1 MRELT
6 YVVASTLDGVIA
18 PPDGSDPS
26 APGGLFDID
35 GDHLG
40 TLVDEYPEL
49 VPVQA
54 RRALGIDPPNRTFDT
69 VLEGRGSYDMGLRV
83 GVTNAYPHLRHLVF
97 SRSLTESPDPTVE
110 LVSGDPV
117 TVVRELKREPGA
129 GIWLCGGGRLAGA
142 LLPEIDRLVI
152 KLNPV
157 VAGAGIALFGG
168 AFDPTGFRLVETK
181 AHDSGV
187 LFLTYTRS

>member
-1 MRELT
+1 MDSPSRE
-6 YVVASTLDGVIA
+6 
-18 PPDGSDPS
+18 
-26 APGGLFDID
+26 
-35 GDHLG
+35 
-40 TLVDEYPEL
+40 
-49 VPVQA
+49 
-54 RRALGIDPPNRTFDT
+54 
-69 VLEGRGSYDMGLRV
+69 
-83 GVTNAYPHLRHLVF
+83 
-97 SRSLTESPDPTVE
+97 SRSDCLRFDAV
-110 LVSGDPV
+110 GD
-117 TVVRELKREPGA
+117 
-129 GIWLCGGGRLAGA
+129 GRLAGA